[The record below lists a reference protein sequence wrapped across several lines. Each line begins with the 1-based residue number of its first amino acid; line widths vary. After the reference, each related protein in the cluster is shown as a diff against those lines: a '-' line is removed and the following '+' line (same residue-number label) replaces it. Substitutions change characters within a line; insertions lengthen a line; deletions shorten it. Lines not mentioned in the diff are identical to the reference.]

1 MSKVPNRQMAIIIR
15 LLRSNQA
22 GEVSNA
28 IGRIIAEMDERG
40 LAIEDVLTNAL
51 GIDRD
56 GNELKGIHNTR
67 VSVFND
73 ERDAPAPAQEESD
86 MSNTMTPEWEKAM
99 KERRER
105 MLKEK
110 KQARKPFSSGPS
122 F

>member
-40 LAIEDVLTNAL
+40 LAIEDVLTNAF

-56 GNELKGIHNTR
+56 GNELRSIQNTR
-67 VSVFND
+67 VPVYDD
-73 ERDAPAPAQEESD
+73 ERTTPAPSHDESD
-86 MSNTMTPEWEKAM
+86 ISNTMTPEWEKAM

-105 MLKEK
+105 MMKEK
-110 KQARKPFSSGPS
+110 KQTRKPFSSGPS